1 MLVFLDTNVYIAT
14 RYVYDKQRFAL
25 LLNLMDR
32 GKVNVIY
39 TSATKGEVLQHIEA
53 DVDKAVK
60 AYNSVLKKDAAYL
73 LAQEDF
79 NLDKFDSTVTIEH
92 IKKKFM
98 DFLSR
103 DEVHC
108 ISMNPVDAEVLMQDY
123 FEGNPPFEEK
133 KPYEFKDALI
143 INAIKQFRKTIDM
156 DVCVVSQ
163 DIGFRKA
170 FEHNAGFI
178 VFERISDFLN
188 YHQQQEEKYTEIE
201 QFLQEEIADG
211 VFEDTI
217 LEYLSDFDINRAY
230 YGEWECEDQVIK
242 EIECEL
248 SCADITENG
257 ALAYIDAT
265 VYLEVQI
272 KHRNEDESY
281 YDKEEHRYLFE
292 KYVTAIEKHR
302 VPVEITIECA
312 IERDEED
319 KLCIT
324 DHDLIAD
331 EKFLTFNLDEDTMQD
346 YEEID
351 ETSESDPNTDLEYCY
366 ECGRLI
372 GKSSDIA
379 GFTYDG
385 HALCDSCMTGSAGY
399 EICPHCGRK
408 VPSEFMMSGFCEQ
421 CAREM
426 E

>member
-53 DVDKAVK
+53 DVDNAVK

-108 ISMNPVDAEVLMQDY
+108 IPMNPVDAEALMQDY
-123 FEGNPPFEEK
+123 FKGNPPFEEK

-143 INAIKQFRKTIDM
+143 INALKQFRKTIDM

-178 VFERISDFLN
+178 VFERI
-188 YHQQQEEKYTEIE
+188 
-201 QFLQEEIADG
+201 G
-211 VFEDTI
+211 
-217 LEYLSDFDINRAY
+217 
-230 YGEWECEDQVIK
+230 
-242 EIECEL
+242 
-248 SCADITENG
+248 
-257 ALAYIDAT
+257 
-265 VYLEVQI
+265 
-272 KHRNEDESY
+272 
-281 YDKEEHRYLFE
+281 
-292 KYVTAIEKHR
+292 
-302 VPVEITIECA
+302 P
-312 IERDEED
+312 
-319 KLCIT
+319 
-324 DHDLIAD
+324 
-331 EKFLTFNLDEDTMQD
+331 
-346 YEEID
+346 
-351 ETSESDPNTDLEYCY
+351 TSIP
-366 ECGRLI
+366 
-372 GKSSDIA
+372 
-379 GFTYDG
+379 
-385 HALCDSCMTGSAGY
+385 
-399 EICPHCGRK
+399 
-408 VPSEFMMSGFCEQ
+408 
-421 CAREM
+421 
-426 E
+426 